1 MMNAE
6 LLMLNEEKKENHYS
20 NTEFKMQK
28 SKMETLLNNLKAFAV
43 LMIVLILMP
52 RAAKAQSVDSL
63 VNEALKNNPRLKS
76 LEAKTRSAEFR
87 AESFNSA
94 QAPTLGVQFS
104 EIPFGKYNIVNDA
117 LSNEVSLSQ
126 MFMLGGKINAMTESE
141 RKNAVVQGDNYQIYK
156 VNLIGQIKM
165 SYYSLWMTERKIE
178 VQKRNIDLYNNLI
191 NFLTTNYSVNRA
203 SQADILTL
211 KGEIA
216 SSQTQLVTLQREL
229 ESGTYRLN
237 QLLGRDLSSKDINI
251 VKEIPND
258 TLLITQAELEEKLAA
273 VNPSLRQMSNMVE
286 MNKAMI
292 TANQKD
298 KIPDL
303 MLQAM
308 VMRQPQ
314 GMILTSKTDLSMLT
328 MGMEEPKTEY
338 MYSLM
343 ASITLPFAPWSKGK
357 YQAKEEEL
365 YAGIRGIEYEKND
378 MQRDMTA
385 QLKASVTKYKTAE
398 DLLKLYSG
406 NVIPLY
412 EQAAQAQL
420 TAYQSNQTNVATII
434 DTYRMLLMQQMN
446 YYMAQA
452 DSQMSLAE
460 IEMMVGGSIK

>member
-251 VKEIPND
+251 GKEIPND

>member
-1 MMNAE
+1 MNNPELKLKNYSMKAE
-6 LLMLNEEKKENHYS
+6 LNII
-20 NTEFKMQK
+20 K
-28 SKMETLLNNLKAFAV
+28 SLAILFA
-43 LMIVLILMP
+43 IFIIP
-52 RAAKAQSVDSL
+52 AALKAQSVDSL
-63 VNEALKNNPRLKS
+63 VNEAVKNNPRLKS
-76 LEAKTRSAEFR
+76 LEAKTRSAEYR

-141 RKNAVVQGDNYQIYK
+141 RKNAVVQGDNFQIYK
-156 VNLIGQIKM
+156 VNLIGQVKM
-165 SYYSLWMTERKIE
+165 TYYSLWMTERKIE

-216 SSQTQLVTLQREL
+216 TSQTQLVTLQREL
-229 ESGTYRLN
+229 ETGTYKLN
-237 QLLGRDLSSKDINI
+237 QLLGRDLSSKDISI
-251 VKEIPND
+251 ASEIPID
-258 TLLITQAELEEKLAA
+258 TLSVTQAQLEEKLASL
-273 VNPSLRQMSNMVE
+273 NPSLKQMNNMVE

-343 ASITLPFAPWSKGK
+343 ASITLPFAPWSSGK

-365 YAGIRGIEYEKND
+365 YAGIKGIEYEKSD

-406 NVIPLY
+406 NVIPL
-412 EQAAQAQL
+412 
-420 TAYQSNQTNVATII
+420 
-434 DTYRMLLMQQMN
+434 
-446 YYMAQA
+446 
-452 DSQMSLAE
+452 
-460 IEMMVGGSIK
+460 

>member
-1 MMNAE
+1 MNNPELKLKNYSMKAE
-6 LLMLNEEKKENHYS
+6 LNII
-20 NTEFKMQK
+20 K
-28 SKMETLLNNLKAFAV
+28 SLAILFA
-43 LMIVLILMP
+43 IFIIP
-52 RAAKAQSVDSL
+52 AALKAQSVDSL
-63 VNEALKNNPRLKS
+63 VNEALRNNPRLKS

-237 QLLGRDLSSKDINI
+237 QLLGRDLSSNDINI

-365 YAGIRGIEYEKND
+365 YAGIKAVEYEKSD

>member
-1 MMNAE
+1 MKKTVNISRVLAL
-6 LLMLNEEKKENHYS
+6 LLMVF
-20 NTEFKMQK
+20 TF
-28 SKMETLLNNLKAFAV
+28 
-43 LMIVLILMP
+43 MP
-52 RAAKAQSVDSL
+52 PVAWAQSVDSL
-63 VNEALKNNPRLKS
+63 VNEAIKNNPRLKS
-76 LEAKTRSAEFR
+76 FEAKTRSAEFR

-94 QAPTLGVQFS
+94 QAPTLGIQFS

-126 MFMLGGKINAMTESE
+126 MFMLGGKISAMTESE
-141 RKNAVVQGDNYQIYK
+141 RKNAVVQGDNYKVYK
-156 VNLIGQIKM
+156 VNLIGQVKM
-165 SYYSLWMTERKIE
+165 AYYGLWMNERKIE

-191 NFLTTNYSVNRA
+191 NYLTTNYSVNRA

-216 SSQTQLVTLQREL
+216 SSQTQLVTLQREF
-229 ESGTYRLN
+229 ESGTYKLN
-237 QLLGRDLSSKDINI
+237 QLLGRDLSSGDIKI
-251 VKEIPND
+251 AKEIPND
-258 TLLITQAELEEKLAA
+258 TLALTQAELEDMLANL
-273 VNPSLRQMSNMVE
+273 NPSLKQMSNMVE

-298 KIPDL
+298 RIPDL

-314 GMILTSKTDLSMLT
+314 GMILTSKTDLSMLS

-357 YQAKEEEL
+357 FQAREEEL
-365 YAGIRGIEYEKND
+365 YAGIKGIEYEKSD

-420 TAYQSNQTNVATII
+420 TAYQSNQTSVATII

-452 DSQMSLAE
+452 DLQMSLAE
-460 IEMMVGGSIK
+460 IEMMVGGPVK

>member
-1 MMNAE
+1 MYNLEHNSKKHTMKTE
-6 LLMLNEEKKENHYS
+6 LVIKR
-20 NTEFKMQK
+20 
-28 SKMETLLNNLKAFAV
+28 FAV
-43 LMIVLILMP
+43 LFMILLAPSVM
-52 RAAKAQSVDSL
+52 KAQTVDSL
-63 VNEALKNNPRLKS
+63 VNEAIQNNPRLKS
-76 LEAKTRSAEFR
+76 LESKTRSAELR
-87 AESFNSA
+87 AQSFNSA
-94 QAPTLGVQFS
+94 PAPTLGIQFS

-141 RKNAVVQGDNYQIYK
+141 RKNALVQGDNFKIYK
-156 VNLIGQIKM
+156 VNLIGQVKM
-165 SYYSLWMTERKIE
+165 AYYSLWVTERKIE
-178 VQKRNIDLYNNLI
+178 IQKKNIDLYNNLI

-216 SSQTQLVTLQREL
+216 SSQTQCITLQREL
-229 ESGTYRLN
+229 ENATYKLN
-237 QLLGRDLSSKDINI
+237 QLLGRDLSSKEIK
-251 VKEIPND
+251 VVREIPND
-258 TLLITQAELEEKLAA
+258 TLEVTQTELEEKLASL
-273 VNPSLRQMSNMVE
+273 NPALKQMNNMVE

-292 TANQKD
+292 NANQKD

-314 GMILTSKTDLSMLT
+314 GMILTSKTDLSMLS
-328 MGMEEPKTEY
+328 MEEPKTEY

-343 ASITLPFAPWSKGK
+343 ASVTLPFAPWSKGK
-357 YQAKEEEL
+357 YEAKEEEL
-365 YAGIRGIEYEKND
+365 FAGIKGIEYEKAD
-378 MQRDMTA
+378 MQREMTA
-385 QLKASVTKYKTAE
+385 QLKASVTKYRTAE

-420 TAYQSNQTNVATII
+420 TAFQGNQTNVTTII

-452 DSQMSLAE
+452 DSKMALAE
-460 IEMMVGGSIK
+460 IEMMVGGPIK